1 MSTNQWVQTLF
12 FFAVLFAL
20 VKPAGLYMAKVYG
33 DKPFFMEKL
42 LGWLERLIY
51 RICGVDPKKEMDWKG
66 YAVAML
72 MFNAVGGALLYAMMR
87 LQAHLPLNPAGQA
100 AVPPDMSLNT
110 AMSFITNTDWQFYGG
125 ESTMSYF
132 TQMAGLAVQNF
143 LCAASGLAVMIAL
156 IRGLARRETTLL
168 GNFWADLTR
177 GTIYLILPLSFVFAL
192 VLVQQGTPQ
201 TFANYPTANLVQPTS
216 YDNPVTDANG
226 NPVNGKDGK
235 PETTHVVVT
244 QQSIAVGPMASQV
257 AVKQLFTN
265 GGGFMNANSAHPF
278 ENPTP
283 LSDFLEL
290 LAILLIP
297 VAQFYTFGVMV
308 KDRRQGWALII
319 AMTLMF
325 LPMFWLCFASEQA
338 GNPVL
343 NRATAGAHGEALAD
357 GNMEGKEVRFGV
369 LNSTLWASA
378 CTATSNGSVNSM
390 HDSYTPMGGLVP
402 LWLIEFGEVIYGGVG
417 SGLYG
422 MLAFVI
428 MAVFVSGLMV
438 GRTPEYLGKK
448 LQSFETKMASI
459 AILIPAL
466 LTLIC
471 TAVAVVTDAGKA
483 GPSNPGA
490 HGFSEILYGFAS
502 MTNNNGSAF
511 AGLNSSTFYLLLGSV
526 AIWFGRFW
534 IKIPMLAIAGS
545 LAKKK
550 IVPESAGTLPTH
562 TVLFVVMLISTVVIV
577 GALVF
582 FPAMALGP
590 IVEHLKMLKL

>member
-1 MSTNQWVQTLF
+1 MSTNQWAQALF
-12 FFAVLFAL
+12 FFAVLLAL
-20 VKPAGLYMAKVYG
+20 VKPTGLYMAKVYG
-33 DKPFFMEKL
+33 DKPFFMEKA

-66 YAVAML
+66 YSVAMI
-72 MFNAVGGALLYAMMR
+72 MFCAVGGAALYAILR
-87 LQAHLPLNPAGQA
+87 LQAHLPLNPAGQS
-100 AVPPDMSLNT
+100 AVPPDLSVNT

-143 LCAASGLAVMIAL
+143 MCAAAGLAVMIAL

-168 GNFWADLTR
+168 GNFWVDLTR
-177 GTIYLILPLSFVFAL
+177 GTLYLILPLSFIFAL
-192 VLVQQGTPQ
+192 VLVQQGVPQ
-201 TFANYPTANLVQPTS
+201 TFAGYPTANLVQPTS
-216 YDNPVTDANG
+216 YDNPVTDAAG
-226 NPVNGKDGK
+226 NPVLGKDGK

-244 QQSIAVGPMASQV
+244 QQSIAVGPMASQES
-257 AVKQLFTN
+257 VKQLFTN
-265 GGGFMNANSAHPF
+265 GGGFMNTNSAHPF

-283 LSDFLEL
+283 LTNFLEL
-290 LAILLIP
+290 LAVLLIP
-297 VAQFYTFGVMV
+297 VAQFYTFGEMV
-308 KDRRQGWALII
+308 RDRRQGWALII
-319 AMTLMF
+319 AMTLIF

-343 NRATAGAHGEALAD
+343 NRATMGAHGEKLAD
-357 GNMEGKEVRFGV
+357 GNMEGKEVRCGI

-390 HDSYTPMGGLVP
+390 HDSYTPLGGLVP

-471 TAVAVVTDAGKA
+471 AAIAVMTAAGQA

-511 AGLNSSTFYLLLGSV
+511 AGLNSSTFYLLLGSA
-526 AIWFGRFW
+526 AIWLGRFW
-534 IKIPMLAIAGS
+534 VKIPVLAIAGS

-562 TVLFVVMLISTVVIV
+562 TLLFIIMLISTVVIV
-577 GALVF
+577 GASCSSRPWPWV
-582 FPAMALGP
+582 PSWNTS
-590 IVEHLKMLKL
+590 KC